1 MLKVSVIVPVY
12 NVENYLIECLDS
24 ILQQSVDD
32 MEIICVEDCSTDN
45 SLQVLQQMSGKDER
59 IKIICHSENK
69 GLSAARNS
77 GIAYARGKYILFVDS
92 DDVLKENAI
101 CTLYETAEKYNTD
114 VLYYDYM
121 KFYGDMLQEKDDAKQ
136 DETINH
142 LVNKMYSGKEFFC
155 ASISAKKSFVEVWRQ
170 FLRRDFLLNR
180 NITFLDGI
188 LHEDN
193 LFSFYV
199 SMSAQ
204 RVYYI
209 DDILYCYR
217 QRQDSIMAR
226 KDEKRAQSMFVVL
239 INIFTYWKTHT
250 FTEKESIC
258 IRKYF
263 QTMYD
268 TYQVYLSYGK
278 KNNVI
283 GVGDIAD
290 KTLYELLYFHE
301 EKQWIDTKRISL
313 DMVRSYKRVIV
324 FGAGH
329 AARQVISYLED
340 HDISVDAVVVT
351 DKKRNP
357 EEFCGVR
364 VYGIQESKNLIPEA
378 VVIVGVTAKYAD
390 EAVSELMSAG
400 MKNIITLPD
409 SQDK

>member
-24 ILQQSVDD
+24 ILQQNFDD

-45 SLQVLQQMSGKDER
+45 SLQVLQQMSSKDER
-59 IKIICHSENK
+59 IKIIYHSENK

-77 GIAYARGKYILFVDS
+77 GIACARGKYILFVDS
-92 DDVLKENAI
+92 DDVVKENAI

-114 VLYYDYM
+114 VLYFDYM
-121 KFYGDMLQEKDDAKQ
+121 KFYGDTLQEKDDVKQ
-136 DETINH
+136 DETLNH

-155 ASISAKKSFVEVWRQ
+155 ASISAKKPFVEVWRQ

-217 QRQDSIMAR
+217 QRQDSIMAK

-239 INIFTYWKTHT
+239 VNIFTYWKTHT

-301 EKQWIDTKRISL
+301 
-313 DMVRSYKRVIV
+313 
-324 FGAGH
+324 
-329 AARQVISYLED
+329 
-340 HDISVDAVVVT
+340 
-351 DKKRNP
+351 
-357 EEFCGVR
+357 
-364 VYGIQESKNLIPEA
+364 
-378 VVIVGVTAKYAD
+378 
-390 EAVSELMSAG
+390 
-400 MKNIITLPD
+400 
-409 SQDK
+409 